1 MERKQGS
8 PTRKG
13 EKETFDVVHQDHLG
27 GCALGGDGA
36 TYYPQMW
43 SYMVKNYKIKSVI
56 DIGCGRAYSADY
68 FKHLGTTVRG
78 VEGCREAVE
87 KSFLSPEEIVLHD
100 YENDGPYIPKEVFDL
115 AWSCEFIEH
124 VEERHMK
131 NFFETFKR
139 CRMVALTFATP
150 GQGGHHHVNEQ
161 YGEYWAKHLAEEG
174 FVLQREKT
182 AKLREIA
189 QRDREKYSPFYE
201 SHFIQRG
208 LFFVNMNP
216 LYPL

>member
-8 PTRKG
+8 PVVEG
-13 EKETFDVVHQDHLG
+13 EKETFDVIYQDHLG

-43 SYMVKNYKIKSVI
+43 SHMVDEYKIKSVI
-56 DIGCGRAYSADY
+56 DIGCGRAFSADY
-68 FKHLGTTVRG
+68 FKSIGMKVRG
-78 VEGCREAVE
+78 VEGCKEAVE
-87 KSFLSPEEIVLHD
+87 KSFLEPHELVLHD
-100 YENDGPYIPKEVFDL
+100 YENDGPYIPSEVFDL

-139 CRMVALTFATP
+139 CHLVALTYATP

-161 YGEYWAKHLAEEG
+161 YEGYWAHHMAQEG
-174 FVLQREKT
+174 FVLDVERTRQ
-182 AKLREIA
+182 LREIA
-189 QRDREKYSPFYE
+189 KLDREKYSPFYE
-201 SHFIQRG
+201 SHFIPRG
-208 LFFVNMNP
+208 LLFRNTNK
-216 LYPL
+216 LYKL